1 MTKEQ
6 LKKGIDLQKQIDAMQ
21 LIKEKIEKYNF
32 FVTYMKDN
40 TSISSYEQS
49 ILQDIL
55 EKHDKMIR
63 EDMDK
68 EIERLNKEIE
78 AL

>member
-6 LKKGIDLQKQIDAMQ
+6 LKKGIDLQKQINAMQ
-21 LIKEKIEKYNF
+21 LIKEKIEKYNY

-68 EIERLNKEIE
+68 EIERLTKEIE

>member
-6 LKKGIDLQKQIDAMQ
+6 LKKGIDLQKQINAMQ
-21 LIKEKIEKYNF
+21 LIKEKIEKYNY

>member
-21 LIKEKIEKYNF
+21 LIKEKIEKYNY

>member
-6 LKKGIDLQKQIDAMQ
+6 LKKGIDLQRQIDAMQ
-21 LIKEKIEKYNF
+21 LIKEKIEKYNY